1 MKYFLSSLIMVLF
14 GGAVSAQVSQNPGE
28 AFIQQANVEHN
39 EAVQQFTSDFATT
52 FSMDFDSF
60 DEFDVNANVG
70 IINQFGSGNSSF
82 LLQTGI
88 GNMAR
93 LNILGHENS
102 ADVLQSGNSNQFI
115 LNLEGGFNALSSEQV
130 GDENRLRLDI
140 IGTAHNQ
147 QFFQNGNGL
156 SMEVFESGN
165 GGGVPIIIEQNGNG
179 GGTVI
184 IENY

>member
-1 MKYFLSSLIMVLF
+1 MKKLNLSILLFLF
-14 GGAVSAQVSQNPGE
+14 GLVELSAQNPGE
-28 AFIQQANVEHN
+28 VFIQQANVEHN
-39 EAVQQFTSDFATT
+39 EAVQQFTSDFVTA

-70 IINQFGSGNSSF
+70 IVNQFGSGNSSF

-93 LNILGHENS
+93 LNILGDENT

-130 GDENRLRLDI
+130 GDENRLRLDF